1 MHGARQPLAPPTL
14 APPPPP
20 IAAAKSE
27 SPGGSSPP
35 FRLPAAWVAIV
46 MMAVLQLCTLGLF
59 ADMRSHFLALEYQ
72 AVSQSAGEQ
81 HFTVSATTDLADLD
95 VSPPFEAER
104 RRLSSAIHSVSTITA
119 ATTLTKT
126 SSTVIL
132 CDTTSAA
139 ITVTLP
145 DASLMSENSGGAY
158 RRYVVINTGAAGNDC
173 TVTAAG
179 SSSIYAT
186 GLTITNVA
194 TSTGTSTGVITN
206 TATSTGVI
214 TNTATS
220 TGVIT
225 NTASSTGVIVSRV
238 AESGARLLSMV
249 MVS

>member
-1 MHGARQPLAPPTL
+1 
-14 APPPPP
+14 
-20 IAAAKSE
+20 
-27 SPGGSSPP
+27 
-35 FRLPAAWVAIV
+35 
-46 MMAVLQLCTLGLF
+46 
-59 ADMRSHFLALEYQ
+59 MRSIEYQ

-145 DASLMSENSGGAY
+145 DASLMSENSGLAY

-179 SSSIYAT
+179 SSKIYVA
-186 GLTITNVA
+186 GLNITHSA
-194 TSTGTSTGVITN
+194 TSTGT
-206 TATSTGVI
+206 
-214 TNTATS
+214 
-220 TGVIT
+220 
-225 NTASSTGVIVSRV
+225 STGVIVSRV
-238 AESGARLLSMV
+238 AESGARILSMV